1 MPLKT
6 VPALAALLCLAGG
19 IVTAAWGQAAAPGA
33 KPPVLP
39 PASSL
44 PQALRTVPL
53 VYPDTVDLDW
63 STGRVRLAYVV
74 DEQGRIGQVEVLQ
87 GAHPAFTDAALDA
100 LLATPYRPAMKD
112 GTPVAMRVQRDY
124 QFKLQHTGVGTALN
138 LRGPARNGSAR
149 AELAPALQQAVWP
162 VYPAALLRS
171 GVTGSA
177 RVRARI
183 GAQGEVNEVA
193 LLAASHPDFGRAA
206 VAMMQAWRFDPPGAA
221 GRRDALEY
229 EQRFSA
235 ARPADSGVPASTTQL
250 LERLALGGTAADGV
264 AGVAGVAGAGD
275 LDAPLRALLQVQPS
289 VPPSLRQARVAGS
302 ATVEFYVDAQG
313 RVLLPELASAS
324 HEEFGWAALTAV
336 NQWRFEPP
344 RRGGQPVVAR
354 GRVQLKVDAP
364 L

>member
-44 PQALRTVPL
+44 PQALRTPPL
-53 VYPDTVDLDW
+53 VYPDSVELDW
-63 STGRVRLAYVV
+63 STGQVKLAYVV
-74 DEQGRIGQVEVLQ
+74 DAQGRIGQVEVLR

-100 LLATPYRPAMKD
+100 LLATPYRPALKE
-112 GTPVAMRVQRDY
+112 GAPIAMRVTRDY
-124 QFKLQHTGVGTALN
+124 QFKLQHVGVGTVLN
-138 LRGPARNGSAR
+138 LKGPARSGAAR

-162 VYPAALLRS
+162 VYPAGLLRS

-177 RVRARI
+177 RVRAHI
-183 GAQGEVNEVA
+183 GAQGEVSGVE
-193 LLAASHPDFGRAA
+193 LLSASHPDFGHAA
-206 VAMMQAWRFDPPGAA
+206 RAMMQAWRFDPPGAA

-235 ARPADSGVPASTTQL
+235 ARPADSGVPASATQL
-250 LERLALGGTAADGV
+250 LERLALGGAAATAV
-264 AGVAGVAGAGD
+264 AGVVGAGD
-275 LDAPLRALLQVQPS
+275 LDAPLRPLLQVQPG

-302 ATVEFYVDAQG
+302 ATVDFYVDAQG

-324 HEEFGWAALTAV
+324 QEDFGWAALTAV

>member
-1 MPLKT
+1 M
-6 VPALAALLCLAGG
+6 LLCLSAGFTTT
-19 IVTAAWGQAAAPGA
+19 VRGQAATPHG
-33 KPPVLP
+33 KPQVTN
-39 PASSL
+39 PASTL

-100 LLATPYRPAMKD
+100 LLATPYRPAVKD
-112 GTPVAMRVQRDY
+112 GVPVAMRVQRDY
-124 QFKLQHTGVGTALN
+124 QFKLQHTGVGTVLN

-162 VYPAALLRS
+162 VYPAGLLRS

-183 GAQGEVNEVA
+183 GTQGEVSEVE

-206 VAMMQAWRFDPPGAA
+206 VAMMQAWRFDPSGTVASPQ
-221 GRRDALEY
+221 RTLEY

-235 ARPADSGVPASTTQL
+235 ARPADSGVPASATQL
-250 LERLALGGTAADGV
+250 LERLALGGAAATAV
-264 AGVAGVAGAGD
+264 AGVVGAGD
-275 LDAPLRALLQVQPS
+275 LDAPLRPLLQVQPG

-302 ATVEFYVDAQG
+302 ATVDFYVDAQG

-324 HEEFGWAALTAV
+324 HEDFGWAALTAV

-354 GRVQLKVDAP
+354 GRVQLKAEAP

>member
-1 MPLKT
+1 MTSPLAPST
-6 VPALAALLCLAGG
+6 AALLVCLTALGNALSP
-19 IVTAAWGQAAAPGA
+19 VSAQTAAPPRAATAT
-33 KPPVLP
+33 
-39 PASSL
+39 PASTL

-124 QFKLQHTGVGTALN
+124 QFKLQHTGVGTVLS

-162 VYPAALLRS
+162 VYPAALLRG

-183 GAQGEVNEVA
+183 GAQGEVNEVE

-235 ARPADSGVPASTTQL
+235 ARPADSGVPASATQL
-250 LERLALGGTAADGV
+250 LERLALGGTAAT
-264 AGVAGVAGAGD
+264 GVAGVAGAGD
-275 LDAPLRALLQVQPS
+275 LDAPLRPLLQVQPS

>member
-1 MPLKT
+1 
-6 VPALAALLCLAGG
+6 
-19 IVTAAWGQAAAPGA
+19 
-33 KPPVLP
+33 
-39 PASSL
+39 
-44 PQALRTVPL
+44 
-53 VYPDTVDLDW
+53 VDLDW

-112 GTPVAMRVQRDY
+112 GAPLAMRVLRDY
-124 QFKLQHTGVGTALN
+124 QFKLQHTGVGTVLN

-162 VYPAALLRS
+162 VYPAGLLRS

-177 RVRARI
+177 KVRARI
-183 GAQGEVNEVA
+183 GVQGEVSAVE

-206 VAMMQAWRFDPPGAA
+206 VAMMQAWRFEPSGTVASPQ
-221 GRRDALEY
+221 RTLEY

-235 ARPADSGVPASTTQL
+235 TQPAESGVPASAAPL
-250 LERLALGGTAADGV
+250 LERLALGGAAGI
-264 AGVAGVAGAGD
+264 AGVAGIAGAGE
-275 LDAPLRALLQVQPS
+275 LDAALRPLLQVQP
-289 VPPSLRQARVAGS
+289 VMPTSLRQARAAGS
-302 ATVEFYVDAQG
+302 ATVDFYVDAQG

-324 HEEFGWAALTAV
+324 QEDFGWAALTAV

-354 GRVQLKVDAP
+354 GRVQLKAEAP
-364 L
+364 P